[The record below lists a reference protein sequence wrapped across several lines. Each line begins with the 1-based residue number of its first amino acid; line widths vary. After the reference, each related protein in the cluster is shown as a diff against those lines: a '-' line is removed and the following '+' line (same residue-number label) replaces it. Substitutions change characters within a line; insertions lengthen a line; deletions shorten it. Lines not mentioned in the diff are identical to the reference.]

1 MSNQLSPK
9 VQQKLL
15 TLKKQLRQFLK
26 AFAKLNKQDS
36 EYRKYGS
43 KVQSMRA
50 LYFEIDTLELS
61 ASAETSGESRTDSSE
76 GTPKKE
82 RKARREERKANNA
95 AKRAKKRAEREV
107 AKVGRQKQRNDKSGN
122 REEAIFR
129 FDKLVAAWNA
139 IKFDEITDKFREYL
153 DMAENFLSDAKAFI
167 SYVEAFVPGQ
177 FSDKVDQVE
186 DFIKKIERFIAVAR
200 NVSDQVDRYVK
211 IVQDVVDI
219 TLSLPR
225 KVEDL
230 KDGVVEEA
238 TKIFAAAKSLIAT
251 ADTSDPEVQS
261 NVERLKG
268 YLEKGEQKLSALENL
283 LGILTGDENGDNLP
297 DWYNR
302 IEEKFN
308 AILGGRTDLIPG
320 TKVDDKVLL
329 EIRALK
335 TSMEKFVAV
344 ASDKLEKVTEKVEEL
359 KKKLQDVQQWLD
371 QANKFVQAI
380 TGFIDDVKDGDL
392 AVIYQD
398 LKDFKAFI
406 DSDKDILQGTKID
419 DRIKERLRKASK
431 NAEKWLLNK
440 VTGGDPAKEAE
451 VKEIL
456 KTVDQLILSTGD
468 VVDHS
473 SKYEK
478 DEDRINIPDITDVSD
493 SQAQEVLDRYG
504 IKDSKASYEGI
515 LSDMKDQ
522 ADRTRE
528 QVNSKFK
535 ASAQR
540 GARASDAFRDAKE
553 EYDQAVKKHND
564 YFKSTNVLGKKI
576 INGLLTIAGVTID
589 SFYPGAGTAVKAVG
603 QALMGDFVAVNR
615 EIDKIIPSEFSI
627 IGDLAKDLIPGVL
640 PQIGKELGLIEIEG
654 KTLMIGLNALYVNG
668 ITARYKEVVEL
679 LNKMKTYAS
688 NLGKNLRALEQGN
701 DIPEDKLQEIKRKV
715 LVLELKWK
723 GLQKDIEDKYVN
735 LSYPPIARD
744 KAYHNASRYLYS
756 VWLIRFPSKEIRIG
770 KSLIKQFDKFGV
782 FTETG
787 VEWKTGFF
795 AGLGRGFFGF
805 LGVDPMGEREKVAK
819 LKAWA
824 NKENSALKTAKAWS
838 RVF

>member
-1 MSNQLSPK
+1 MSNQLPPK
-9 VQQKLL
+9 VQRKLL
-15 TLKKQLRQFLK
+15 MLKKQLRQFLK
-26 AFAKLNKQDS
+26 AFAKLNKQNAD
-36 EYRKYGS
+36 YRKYGA
-43 KVQSMRA
+43 KAQLMHA
-50 LYFEIDTLELS
+50 LYFEIDALELS
-61 ASAETSGESRTDSSE
+61 AKAEPSGESTTDSSE
-76 GTPKKE
+76 GTPKE
-82 RKARREERKANNA
+82 DRKARREKRKEGNE
-95 AKRAKKRAEREV
+95 AKRAQKRAEREV
-107 AKVGRQKQRNDKSGN
+107 AKVERQKQRNDEAGN
-122 REEAIFR
+122 KEEAIFR
-129 FDKLVAAWNA
+129 FDKLVATWNA

-153 DMAENFLSDAKAFI
+153 DMAENFLTDAKFYI
-167 SYVEAFVPGQ
+167 SYVETYVPGQ
-177 FSDKVDQVE
+177 FSDKVDQVQ

-200 NVSDQVDRYVK
+200 NVSDQVDRYAK

-251 ADTSDPEVQS
+251 ADTSDPTVQS
-261 NVERLKG
+261 NIERLKG
-268 YLEKGEQKLSALENL
+268 YLDKGEQKLNALENL
-283 LGILTGDENGDNLP
+283 LGILTEDENGDNLP

-335 TSMEKFVAV
+335 TSMEKFVAA
-344 ASDKLEKVTEKVEEL
+344 ASDKLEKVTEKVEEI

-371 QANKFVQAI
+371 QANEFVQAI
-380 TGFIDDVKDGDL
+380 TGFIDNVKEGDL

-398 LKDFKAFI
+398 LKDFKDFI

-419 DRIKERLRKASK
+419 DRIKKRLQDASK
-431 NAEKWLLNK
+431 KAQTWLMNK
-440 VTGGDPAKEAE
+440 ITKGDPTKEAE

-478 DEDRINIPDITDVSD
+478 DKDRINIPDITDVSD
-493 SQAQEVLDRYG
+493 SQAKEVLERYG
-504 IKDSKASYEGI
+504 IKDPNASYEGI
-515 LSDMKDQ
+515 LSDMKNQ
-522 ADRTRE
+522 ADKTRE
-528 QVNSKFK
+528 QVNDKFK
-535 ASAQR
+535 ASAKR
-540 GARASDAFRDAKE
+540 GARASSAFRDAKE

-564 YFKSTNVLGKKI
+564 YFKATNVLGKKI

-589 SFYPGAGTAVKAVG
+589 SFAPGAGMAVKTIG
-603 QALMGDFVAVNR
+603 QALLGDFTALNR
-615 EIDKIIPSEFSI
+615 EIDKIIPSEFSF
-627 IGDLAKDLIPGVL
+627 IGDLAKDMIPGFL
-640 PQIGKELGLIEIEG
+640 PQIGTELGEIEIEG
-654 KTLMIGLNALYVNG
+654 KTLMMGLNALYVNA
-668 ITARYKEVVEL
+668 ITARYKEVIEL
-679 LNKMKTYAS
+679 LNKMKAYAS
-688 NLGKNLRALEQGN
+688 NLGKNLRAVEQGSS
-701 DIPEDKLQEIKRKV
+701 IPAEQLQEVKRKV

-723 GLQKDIEDKYVN
+723 GLQKDIKDKYVN
-735 LSYPPIARD
+735 LNYPPIARD
-744 KAYHNASRYLYS
+744 KAYRNASRYLYS

-770 KSLIKQFDKFGV
+770 KSLIKQFDKFGI
-782 FTETG
+782 FTEVG

-795 AGLGRGFFGF
+795 SSLGRGFFGF

-819 LKAWA
+819 LKGWA
-824 NKENSALKTAKAWS
+824 NKENNTLKTAKAWS

>member
-1 MSNQLSPK
+1 MPNQLSPQ

-15 TLKKQLRQFLK
+15 SLKKQLRQFLR
-26 AFAKLNKQDS
+26 AFAKLTKQDAD
-36 EYRKYGS
+36 YKKYGA
-43 KVQSMRA
+43 KVNTMRS
-50 LYFEIDTLELS
+50 LYFEIDALDLAGT
-61 ASAETSGESRTDSSE
+61 TPPTGESTTDDSG
-76 GTPKKE
+76 GTSKE
-82 RKARREERKANNA
+82 DKKARREQRKED
-95 AKRAKKRAEREV
+95 KEVERAKKRAEREV
-107 AKVGRQKQRNDKSGN
+107 AKVERKKQRNDKAGN
-122 REEAIFR
+122 KEEAVFR
-129 FDKLVAAWNA
+129 FDKLMAVWDS

-153 DMAENFLSDAKAFI
+153 DIAEQFLADAKGYI
-167 SYVEAFVPGQ
+167 SYAESFLPGQ
-177 FSDKVDQVE
+177 FTDQVE
-186 DFIKKIERFIAVAR
+186 KVRDLVGKIEKFIALAR
-200 NVSDQVDRYVK
+200 NVSNQVDRYAK

-219 TLSLPR
+219 TLSIPR

-251 ADTSDPEVQS
+251 ADTSDPEVKS
-261 NVERLKG
+261 NIDRLKG
-268 YLEKGEQKLSALENL
+268 YLEKGEQKLNALENL
-283 LGILTGDENGDNLP
+283 LGVLTGDENGDNLP

-335 TSMEKFVAV
+335 TSMEKFVAA
-344 ASDKLEKVTEKVEEL
+344 ASDKLEQAAEVVAEIKQ
-359 KKKLQDVQQWLD
+359 KLEDVKQWLD
-371 QANKFVQAI
+371 QANKFMQAI
-380 TGFIDDVKDGDL
+380 TGFIDNIKEGDL

-406 DSDKDILQGTKID
+406 DSDQDILQGTKID
-419 DRIKERLRKASK
+419 DRIKDRLQKASK
-431 NAEKWLLNK
+431 DAQTWLMNK
-440 VTGGDPAKEAE
+440 VTGGDPAKEKE
-451 VKEIL
+451 VREIL
-456 KTVDQLILSTGD
+456 QAVDQLILSTGG

-493 SQAQEVLDRYG
+493 SQAQEVLERYG
-504 IKDSKASYEGI
+504 IKDPSASYEGI

-528 QVNSKFK
+528 QVNDKFK
-535 ASAQR
+535 SSAQR
-540 GARASDAFRDAKE
+540 GAQASEAFRDAKE

-564 YFKSTNVLGKKI
+564 YFKATNVLGKKI
-576 INGLLTIAGVTID
+576 VNGLLTIAGVTID
-589 SFYPGAGTAVKAVG
+589 SFAPGVGTAVKAVG
-603 QALMGDFVAVNR
+603 QALLGDFAAVNR
-615 EIDKIIPSEFSI
+615 EIDKIIPSGFSF
-627 IGDLAKDLIPGVL
+627 IGDLAKDMLPGVL
-640 PQIGKELGLIEIEG
+640 PQIGTELGLIEIEG
-654 KTLMIGLNALYVNG
+654 KTLMMGLNALYVNG

-679 LNKMKTYAS
+679 LNKMKAYAS
-688 NLGKNLRALEQGN
+688 NLGKNLRAVEQGS
-701 DIPEDKLQEIKRKV
+701 DIPKERLQEVKRKV

-735 LSYPPIARD
+735 LNYPPIAKD
-744 KAYHNASRYLYS
+744 KAYRNASRYLYS

-770 KSLIKQFDKFGV
+770 KSLITQFDKFGIL
-782 FTETG
+782 TETG

-795 AGLGRGFFGF
+795 SGLGRGFFGF
-805 LGVDPMGEREKVAK
+805 LGVDPMGYRESVAK
-819 LKAWA
+819 LKSWA
-824 NKENSALKTAKAWS
+824 NKENDTLKTAKAWS